1 MDSGL
6 IQILVIAFFII
17 ISMMDGAA
25 RKKRKEAQ
33 RRGEVGPGEG
43 VGDAGGLHS
52 MKTERASR
60 GRMSEGM
67 VPDELWEE
75 IAALARGG
83 PPPATDRAPYEADR
97 APSGRERSPSGF
109 EGSLSGF
116 EGSLSGFE
124 RPMPA
129 RAPEPEETSL
139 RPEHQHVEDHDHV
152 EWASEEEPAYPT
164 VPDAGAEPLIW
175 DDYRLARTE
184 ERAVTR
190 SAPPVPERAVSRGMA
205 EPAEAVG
212 ESDPDEDPGRASR
225 TPRKGRSVRRTLT
238 HGGRESIR
246 QAVILAEVLGP
257 PVSLRDSDHEPPG

>member
-43 VGDAGGLHS
+43 VGDAGERHS
-52 MKTERASR
+52 MKTEPASR

-83 PPPATDRAPYEADR
+83 PPPATDRAPHEADR
-97 APSGRERSPSGF
+97 APSGLEH
-109 EGSLSGF
+109 SLSGF

-152 EWASEEEPAYPT
+152 EWASEEEPA
-164 VPDAGAEPLIW
+164 
-175 DDYRLARTE
+175 
-184 ERAVTR
+184 
-190 SAPPVPERAVSRGMA
+190 
-205 EPAEAVG
+205 EAVG
-212 ESDPDEDPGRASR
+212 EPDPDEDPGRASR
-225 TPRKGRSVRRTLT
+225 TPRKGRSVRRTLM

>member
-25 RKKRKEAQ
+25 RKKRQEAQ
-33 RRGEVGPGEG
+33 RRGTLGGPGEG
-43 VGDAGGLHS
+43 VGDTGERHS
-52 MKTERASR
+52 MNTEQASR

-83 PPPATDRAPYEADR
+83 PSPATDRVPLEADR
-97 APSGRERSPSGF
+97 AAPGFERSPSGF
-109 EGSLSGF
+109 EGSLSEF

-124 RPMPA
+124 RPEPV
-129 RAPEPEETSL
+129 RAPEPEESYL
-139 RPEHQHVEDHDHV
+139 RPEHQHVQDHDHV
-152 EWASEEEPAYPT
+152 EWAPEEEPAYPT
-164 VPDAGAEPLIW
+164 APALDEADKAG
-175 DDYRLARTE
+175 
-184 ERAVTR
+184 
-190 SAPPVPERAVSRGMA
+190 
-205 EPAEAVG
+205 EA
-212 ESDPDEDPGRASR
+212 DPDEDLGWASR
-225 TPRKGRSVRRTLT
+225 EPRKGSSVRRTLI

-257 PVSLRDSDHEPPG
+257 PVSLRDLGHEPPD

>member
-43 VGDAGGLHS
+43 ALDVGEHRS
-52 MKTERASR
+52 MKTERT
-60 GRMSEGM
+60 SEGM

-97 APSGRERSPSGF
+97 APSGLERSPSGF
-109 EGSLSGF
+109 EGSLSAY
-116 EGSLSGFE
+116 E
-124 RPMPA
+124 RPVPA
-129 RAPEPEETSL
+129 RVPEPEETSL

-152 EWASEEEPAYPT
+152 EWASEEEPA
-164 VPDAGAEPLIW
+164 
-175 DDYRLARTE
+175 
-184 ERAVTR
+184 
-190 SAPPVPERAVSRGMA
+190 
-205 EPAEAVG
+205 EAVG
-212 ESDPDEDPGRASR
+212 EPDPDEDPGRAS
-225 TPRKGRSVRRTLT
+225 PEPQKGRSVRRTLM
-238 HGGRESIR
+238 HGDRESIR

>member
-1 MDSGL
+1 MDEGL

-17 ISMMDGAA
+17 IAMMDSAA
-25 RKKRKEAQ
+25 RKKRQEAQ
-33 RRGEVGPGEG
+33 RRGTVGRGEG
-43 VGDAGGLHS
+43 ALDVGEHQS
-52 MKTERASR
+52 MKAERESR
-60 GRMSEGM
+60 GQTSEGM

-83 PPPATDRAPYEADR
+83 PPSASRPLPPRRVPGAEGRPAYGDPAPR
-97 APSGRERSPSGF
+97 GTPSGF
-109 EGSLSGF
+109 E
-116 EGSLSGFE
+116 
-124 RPMPA
+124 RTAPA

-139 RPEHQHVEDHDHV
+139 RPEHQHVEDHRHV
-152 EWASEEEPAYPT
+152 EWASEEDPAYPT
-164 VPDAGAEPLIW
+164 APGAGAEPLIW
-175 DDYRLARTE
+175 DDDRLARTE

-190 SAPPVPERAVSRGMA
+190 SAPPVPERAISRGMA

-212 ESDPDEDPGRASR
+212 EPGPDEDPGRVSR
-225 TPRKGRSVRRTLT
+225 KPRKGRSVRRTLT